1 LSEIRL
7 ENMHYLAPVGDV
19 IFPPTV
25 AYYARPTSVK
35 EVTTHV
41 VGRVIDQLGIEYSL
55 TNRWKEDQ
63 RPVAVNGDRQLAEA
77 DDRTTRL
84 DDKPCRPHGR

>member
-1 LSEIRL
+1 
-7 ENMHYLAPVGDV
+7 MHYLARVGDV

-25 AYYARPTSVK
+25 AFYARPASIR

-41 VGRVIDQLGIEYSL
+41 VGRVIGQLGIEHSPI
-55 TNRWKEDQ
+55 NHWQDNQ
-63 RPVAVNGDRQLAEA
+63 HPIPVNGDRQLAEA

>member
-1 LSEIRL
+1 
-7 ENMHYLAPVGDV
+7 M
-19 IFPPTV
+19 
-25 AYYARPTSVK
+25 
-35 EVTTHV
+35 

-63 RPVAVNGDRQLAEA
+63 RPVPVNGDRQLAEA